1 MSTIHDKGYKYL
13 FSNPLIVKELLQSFV
28 TMDWVHH
35 IDFTKAETIDKSYVT
50 DQYKEYEAD
59 IIYKLYFKDGELYL
73 YLLIEFQ
80 STVDRFIAF
89 RMLQYIMEL
98 YRELIYKHNSKT
110 LPVVFP
116 ILIYNGDKKWTA
128 PLSLQELITL
138 PAVLKQ
144 CETYIPHFRYY
155 PIIENAIDKKTLH
168 NMMNVISTVFLLG
181 TGDAEEFFK
190 TVDRIRELLHI
201 YDNEPLL
208 LRTLLCWLLQY
219 LQSHGMVVETTNFLS
234 MIDKPREA
242 GTMLARA
249 LEKIK
254 NDLRKEGFSQGL
266 QVGMI
271 KGKKVGIKEGIQ
283 KGIQRGIQKGM
294 KDGLLKGV
302 AQERINIACNL
313 LKSGMDERTILKI
326 TRLKKSQLDEIKNK
340 Q

>member
-28 TMDWVHH
+28 SMDWVHH

-59 IIYKLYFKDGELYL
+59 IIYKLYFKESELYL

-98 YRELIYKHNSKT
+98 YRELIYKHKSKS

-128 PLSLQELITL
+128 PLSLQELIEV
-138 PAVLKQ
+138 PPVLKQ
-144 CETYIPHFRYY
+144 CKPYIPQFQYY
-155 PIIENAIDKKTLH
+155 PIIENAIDKTTLY
-168 NMMNVISTVFLLG
+168 NMMNVISTVFLLE

-208 LRTLLCWLLQY
+208 LRTLLYWLVQY
-219 LQSHGMVVETTNFLS
+219 LQSHGMVEETSIILKT
-234 MIDKPREA
+234 IEKPGEA
-242 GTMLARA
+242 GTMLSRT

-254 NDLRKEGFSQGL
+254 KDLRKEGFSQGV
-266 QVGMI
+266 QVGM
-271 KGKKVGIKEGIQ
+271 Q
-283 KGIQRGIQKGM
+283 KGMQKGM

-302 AQERINIACNL
+302 TQERINIARNL
-313 LKSGMDERTILKI
+313 LKHGMDDRSILKI
-326 TRLKKSQLDEIKNK
+326 TKLKKSQLDGIKK
-340 Q
+340 DK

>member
-28 TMDWVHH
+28 SMDWVHH
-35 IDFTKAETIDKSYVT
+35 IDFTKAETIDKSYVS

-59 IIYKLYFKDGELYL
+59 IIYKLYFKDTELYL

-98 YRELIYKHNSKT
+98 YRELIYKHKCKR

-128 PLSLQELITL
+128 PLSLQELIEI
-138 PAVLKQ
+138 PPVLKQ
-144 CETYIPHFRYY
+144 CEPYIPQFQYY
-155 PIIENAIDKKTLH
+155 PIIENAIDKTTLH
-168 NMMNVISTVFLLG
+168 SMMNVISTVFLLE

-208 LRTLLCWLLQY
+208 LRTLLYWLLQY
-219 LQSHGMVVETTNFLS
+219 LQLHGIVEETARIISIL
-234 MIDKPREA
+234 DKPQEA
-242 GTMLARA
+242 GTMLSRT

-254 NDLRKEGFSQGL
+254 KDLRQEGFNHGV
-266 QVGMI
+266 QV
-271 KGKKVGIKEGIQ
+271 GIQ
-283 KGIQRGIQKGM
+283 KGIQKGM
-294 KDGLLKGV
+294 KDGLLRGV
-302 AQERINIACNL
+302 TQERINIARNL
-313 LKSGMDERTILKI
+313 LKHGMDEKSILKI
-326 TRLKKSQLDEIKNK
+326 TKLKKYQLDEIKK
-340 Q
+340 DK

>member
-28 TMDWVHH
+28 SMDWVQYV
-35 IDFTKAETIDKSYVT
+35 DFTKAETIDKSYVT

-59 IIYKLYFKDGELYL
+59 IIYKLYFKESELYL

-98 YRELIYKHNSKT
+98 YRELIYKHKCKR

-128 PLSLQELITL
+128 PVSLQELIEV
-138 PAVLKQ
+138 PPVLKQ
-144 CETYIPHFRYY
+144 CKPYIPHFQYY
-155 PIIENAIDKKTLH
+155 PIIENAIDKTTLH
-168 NMMNVISTVFLLG
+168 SMMNVISTVFLFE
-181 TGDAEEFFK
+181 TGDTEEFFK

-208 LRTLLCWLLQY
+208 MRTLLYWLVQY
-219 LQSHGMVVETTNFLS
+219 LHSHGMVEETSVILS
-234 MIDKPREA
+234 TIEKPQEA
-242 GTMLARA
+242 GTMLSRT

-254 NDLRKEGFSQGL
+254 KDLRKEGFSQGV
-266 QVGMI
+266 QV
-271 KGKKVGIKEGIQ
+271 
-283 KGIQRGIQKGM
+283 GIQKGM
-294 KDGLLKGV
+294 QKGMQKGIT
-302 AQERINIACNL
+302 AEKQKIAL
-313 LKSGMDERTILKI
+313 AMLQKGIDKRTIMEVTKLNKTQLEQISKKI
-326 TRLKKSQLDEIKNK
+326 KD
-340 Q
+340 